1 MFRSFQQ
8 ISWLHEKLTRAFPEL
23 VVPPLPEPP
32 VSIRMDDQD
41 YVERKRLQVAR
52 FFEKVATRP
61 EFTQHR
67 NFMHFMSSEMVSKS
81 QSVKVRMMMIDRS
94 LLLID
99 TY

>member
-1 MFRSFQQ
+1 MTEYLERHEYLQPTVFRSFQQ

-52 FFEKVATRP
+52 FFEKVAARP

-67 NFMHFMSSEMVSKS
+67 NFMHFMSSEMVRKKQISTS
-81 QSVKVRMMMIDRS
+81 
-94 LLLID
+94 
-99 TY
+99 